1 MPRGQNPNS
10 KKALAENSKKTQFR
24 GDNAVKNGKK
34 GNEAKKQ
41 YKTFKECF
49 KANMTDEMR
58 AELFAMLLNRAKHGN
73 LKAFEILRDTMG
85 EIPKTENTDTANN
98 LAKAQEILG
107 GVESVIN

>member
-1 MPRGQNPNS
+1 MPRGQNKNS
-10 KKALAENSKKTQFR
+10 KANLAKGTKFNAETARKANKKSQEK
-24 GDNAVKNGKK
+24 KN
-34 GNEAKKQ
+34 E